1 MTQTATVADALR
13 EFMAVL
19 EILDDAY
26 WEADRIQHK
35 DTLYDIISIFH
46 TEVSELNKLSI
57 QDHHFPYE
65 ITTEGLR
72 RVIPRLERLNQNQET
87 IIQRTQTATDFRE
100 VLSSVLSILEQ
111 QMDIGGL

>member
-1 MTQTATVADALR
+1 MANATVADALR
-13 EFMAVL
+13 EFMTFL

-46 TEVSELNKLSI
+46 TEVTELNKLSI

-65 ITTEGLR
+65 ITTEVLR
-72 RVIPRLERLNQNQET
+72 RVVPKLERLSSLQED

-100 VLSSVLSILEQ
+100 VLSSVLNILEEQ
-111 QMDIGGL
+111 LDIGSL

>member
-1 MTQTATVADALR
+1 MTNASVADALR
-13 EFMAVL
+13 EFMAFL

-46 TEVSELNKLSI
+46 KELSELNKLSV

-65 ITTEGLR
+65 ITTEGLQ
-72 RVIPRLERLNQNQET
+72 RVVPKLERLTANQEA

-100 VLSSVLSILEQ
+100 ALSTVLNILEEQ
-111 QMDIGGL
+111 LDVGSL